1 MKKTAEMKKQS
12 MMSVSSC
19 GERVKLVLSRK
30 LLAVSMAAV
39 LAALAVAG
47 WGAFG
52 VMQMSQLASTLKQ
65 SEQALMQAN
74 ASSQIQLDA
83 LQSQLHAEQNKQAVY
98 ARALGKIQARMA
110 RLDALGSRLVD
121 VASLDKSE
129 FDFALEPA
137 FGGPRLQQAAMV
149 VAPIRLHDDLNN
161 MSAHLKQL
169 DAQLV
174 AIDYMLENKNTALE
188 AKPHA
193 WPTEGGWI
201 SSPFGRRIDPFNGRP
216 TQHYGVDIA
225 NRLGAPVLSSSRG
238 VVTFAGKMVDFGYV
252 VDIEHGYGY
261 RTRYAHMGDV
271 AVHIGDVVAGN
282 QMLGHIGST
291 GRSTGPHLHY
301 EVRRFGQLIN
311 PKSFLPRG

>member
-1 MKKTAEMKKQS
+1 LAAMKKQL
-12 MMSVSSC
+12 MMSMSPSDSVIP
-19 GERVKLVLSRK
+19 VVLTRK
-30 LLAVSMAAV
+30 LLMVFIVAAV
-39 LAALAVAG
+39 TALALAA

-52 VMQMSQLASTLKQ
+52 VMQMSELASALKK
-65 SEQALMQAN
+65 SEQALAHAN
-74 ASSQIQLDA
+74 ITSHIQLEA
-83 LQSQLHAEQNKQAVY
+83 LQSRLHTEQDKQAVY

-121 VASLDKSE
+121 VAALDKSE

-137 FGGPRLQQAAMV
+137 FGGPRLSPPDIF
-149 VAPIRLHDDLNN
+149 VAPIRLHDDLNEAG
-161 MSAHLKQL
+161 SHLKQL

-174 AIDYMLENKNTALE
+174 AIDYMLENRHAALD

-201 SSPFGRRIDPFNGRP
+201 SSRFGRRIDPFNGRP

-225 NRLGAPVLSSSRG
+225 NRSGAPVLSSSRG
-238 VVTFAGKMVDFGYV
+238 VVTFSGKMVDFGYV

-271 AVHIGDVVAGN
+271 AVHIGDVVTGN
-282 QMLGHIGST
+282 QLLGHIGST
-291 GRSTGPHLHY
+291 GRSTGSHLHY

-311 PKSFLPRG
+311 PNSFLPRG

>member
-1 MKKTAEMKKQS
+1 MKKLPMISTTAS
-12 MMSVSSC
+12 NDVF
-19 GERVKLVLSRK
+19 RFILSRK
-30 LLAVSMAAV
+30 QLTMCIVAVFAMLGIAA
-39 LAALAVAG
+39 
-47 WGAFG
+47 WGSVG
-52 VMQMSQLASTLKQ
+52 VVQMSQLASALKQ
-65 SEQALMQAN
+65 SE
-74 ASSQIQLDA
+74 SA
-83 LQSQLHAEQNKQAVY
+83 LQHAKTASQSQLEALQNQLHAEQDKQAVY
-98 ARALGKIQARMA
+98 ARALGTVQARMA

-121 VASLDKSE
+121 VAALDKSE

-137 FGGPRLQQAAMV
+137 LGGPRLKQAEIF

-161 MSAHLKQL
+161 MDAHLKQL

-174 AIDYMLENKNTALE
+174 AIDYMLEKRHAAEN

-201 SSPFGRRIDPFNGRP
+201 SSRFGRRIDPFNGRP
-216 TQHYGVDIA
+216 AQHYGVDIA
-225 NRLGAPVLSSSRG
+225 NRSGAPVLSTSHG

-261 RTRYAHMGDV
+261 KTRYAHMGDV
-271 AVHIGDVVAGN
+271 AVHIGDVVKGN
-282 QMLGHIGST
+282 QLLGHIGST

-311 PKSFLPRG
+311 PQSFLPRG

>member
-1 MKKTAEMKKQS
+1 MEKSS
-12 MMSVSSC
+12 MMSSSSC
-19 GERVKLVLSRK
+19 GDVFRFVLSRRLM
-30 LLAVSMAAV
+30 LLIGLGLVATIG
-39 LAALAVAG
+39 VAG

-52 VMQMSQLASTLKQ
+52 VMQMSKLASALKQ
-65 SEQALMQAN
+65 SEQALAHAN
-74 ASSQIQLDA
+74 SASHIQLET
-83 LQSQLHAEQNKQAVY
+83 LQGQLHAEQDKQAVY

-121 VASLDKSE
+121 VAALDKSE

-137 FGGPRLQQAAMV
+137 LGGSRLLRSELF
-149 VAPIRLHDDLNN
+149 VAPVRLHDNLNQVG
-161 MSAHLKQL
+161 SYLKQL

-174 AIDYMLENKNTALE
+174 AIDYVLESRHEALD

-201 SSPFGRRIDPFNGRP
+201 SSHFGRRIDPFSGRP
-216 TQHYGVDIA
+216 AQHYGVDIA
-225 NRLGAPVLSSSRG
+225 NRSGASVLSSSRG

-271 AVHIGDVVAGN
+271 AVHLGDVVAGN
-282 QMLGHIGST
+282 QVLGHIGST

-311 PKSFLPRG
+311 PSAFLPRG